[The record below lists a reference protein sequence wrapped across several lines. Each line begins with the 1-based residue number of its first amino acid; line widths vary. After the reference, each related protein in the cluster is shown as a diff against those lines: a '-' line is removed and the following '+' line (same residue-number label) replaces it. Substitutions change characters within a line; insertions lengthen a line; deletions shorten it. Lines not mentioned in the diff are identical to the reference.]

1 MTHRRQVERAIMESR
16 GFEMKVEGLRTSGK
30 YSELADPAKK
40 KGVLLPPFLG
50 VPDSCTRKEEI
61 KEIVKELPIT
71 LAPRPSLPFSVL
83 YDRPSHQ
90 KLRSRLILN
99 RASGLAA
106 VYHYHNRKDPSPAIR
121 QCPFC
126 FERGVSTP
134 ETVQHAIAQCVK
146 YEEERK
152 SLLLRLKDTIKLIED
167 RLRSNN
173 RMAEIMSN
181 ADSILTHIVLATP
194 FVVESLN
201 SFKMRIELLELTGQ
215 FIDHIN
221 SIKRL

>member
-1 MTHRRQVERAIMESR
+1 
-16 GFEMKVEGLRTSGK
+16 MKVEGLRTSGT
-30 YSELADPAKK
+30 YSELADPTKK

-99 RASGLAA
+99 RASGLAS

-126 FERGVSTP
+126 FERGISTP
-134 ETVQHAIAQCVK
+134 ETVQHAIAQCGK
-146 YEEERK
+146 YEEERNQ
-152 SLLLRLKDTIKLIED
+152 LLLHINDTIKSVKD

-173 RMAEIMSN
+173 RMAEIMN
-181 ADSILTHIVLATP
+181 NDDSILTHIVLATP
-194 FVVESLN
+194 FVIDSLN
-201 SFKMRIELLELTGQ
+201 NFKSRLKLLELTGQ
-215 FIDHIN
+215 FVDHIN
-221 SIKRL
+221 STKRL